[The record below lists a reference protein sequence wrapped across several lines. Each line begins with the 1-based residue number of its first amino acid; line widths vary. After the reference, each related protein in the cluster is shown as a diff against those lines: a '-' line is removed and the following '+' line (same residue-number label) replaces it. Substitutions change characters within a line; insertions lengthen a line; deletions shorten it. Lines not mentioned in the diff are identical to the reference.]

1 MTNELTIFKNGGA
14 PSTVFKGVDLPKT
27 RLGDGIEGGMPWKRI
42 AYRGKDWAVRDG
54 SVSDPLMRIVDGQ
67 REKNPNLDVVILKAA
82 NHPTRRWYAKGY
94 EENDASPPDCY
105 STRGFKPDD
114 GSTMKQD
121 EGKGCLN
128 CRWSAF
134 GSKEGSKGKA
144 CAEYKTL
151 AVVPVGDILN
161 TINRGPMQLQ
171 VPPNSLKALK
181 NYDALLA
188 ANGAHYAQV
197 WTRVTFAEGLFEFD
211 FDAKGF
217 LDDVQA
223 SQAVTALQNPMVDRI
238 LDEEIAMVAGDSEG
252 SARSDVGTVRKLKD
266 ISEPAPAQT
275 PEVKPVQPQPEKET
289 PAPAKSEAD
298 KAMDQPHRGH
308 PPELTPAEQ
317 EIADLKA
324 KLAALEGEA
333 KPKRGRPRQNGARTP
348 QVAPTNMDSA
358 ALAGPPLPTPVGPA
372 PEQDLQAPGKDPA
385 LDAINAT
392 LNRAKGLI

>member
-42 AYRGKDWAVRDG
+42 SYRAKDWAVRDG

-94 EENDASPPDCY
+94 EENDAAPPDCY

-144 CAEYKTL
+144 CSEYKTL

-197 WTRVTFAEGLFEFD
+197 WTRITFAEGLFEFD

-223 SQAVTALQNPMVDRI
+223 AQAVKALQNPMVDRI
-238 LDEEIAMVAGDSEG
+238 LDEEIVMMAGDSEG
-252 SARSDVGTVRKLKD
+252 SARSDVGTVHKLKD
-266 ISEPAPAQT
+266 ISEPAPAEPRAT
-275 PEVKPVQPQPEKET
+275 PGVQAQPEKEK
-289 PAPAKSEAD
+289 PAPAPAETSKTTDITDAP
-298 KAMDQPHRGH
+298 K
-308 PPELTPAEQ
+308 LTPAEQ

-324 KLAALEGEA
+324 KLAAMEKDA
-333 KPKRGRPRQNGARTP
+333 ADKPKRGRPRQNGPRTP

-358 ALAGPPLPTPVGPA
+358 ALAGPPLPAPVGPA

-392 LNRAKGLI
+392 LNRAKVLI